1 MDIRADI
8 IEAIGDTPLVRLSRL
23 HPPGNLVA
31 KIESMNPGGSI
42 KDRIALGMIEA
53 AERDGLLHPGD
64 TIVEPTSGNTGVGL
78 AMVAALRGYRL
89 IAVMGDKQSKEKQ
102 DLLKAYG
109 AEVVVCP
116 SDVDP
121 EDPTSYY
128 SVADKLASK
137 PNHFRPDQYTNPANP
152 QAQYE
157 STGPEIWRQT
167 DGQVGVFVAG
177 VGTGGT
183 ITGVARY
190 LKEQNSKVR
199 VVGVDPEGS
208 IFTAPSDADVSTY
221 LIEGVGEDFW
231 PTTFDPTVVDEYQMV
246 SDAEAFE
253 MTRRLVTEEAILAGG
268 SCGMAVVGA
277 VRSAE
282 KYPDELVV
290 VILPDGGR
298 NYLSKIF
305 NDEWMAEHGFGEE
318 GS

>member
-1 MDIRADI
+1 
-8 IEAIGDTPLVRLSRL
+8 
-23 HPPGNLVA
+23 
-31 KIESMNPGGSI
+31 
-42 KDRIALGMIEA
+42 
-53 AERDGLLHPGD
+53 
-64 TIVEPTSGNTGVGL
+64 
-78 AMVAALRGYRL
+78 
-89 IAVMGDKQSKEKQ
+89 
-102 DLLKAYG
+102 
-109 AEVVVCP
+109 
-116 SDVDP
+116 
-121 EDPTSYY
+121 
-128 SVADKLASK
+128 
-137 PNHFRPDQYTNPANP
+137 
-152 QAQYE
+152 
-157 STGPEIWRQT
+157 
-167 DGQVGVFVAG
+167 
-177 VGTGGT
+177 
-183 ITGVARY
+183 
-190 LKEQNSKVR
+190 

-282 KYPDELVV
+282 KYPDELIV